1 MTVASITNRL
11 LDGDPLAPESTD
23 IIVQRGYLRVGKPV
37 PDGWRV
43 LTGNNHESTVYRVAF
58 RYEIEEESGK

>member
-11 LDGDPLAPESTD
+11 LDGDPFEPASTD
-23 IIVQRGYLRVGKPV
+23 VIVQRGYLRVGKPV

-43 LTGNNHESTVYRVAF
+43 LTGNMHESTVYRVAY
-58 RYEIEEESGK
+58 RHEIEDETN